1 MSKPLDGSYWL
12 DNMSAFFEAVREVE
26 LAVDQA
32 QRAGNIYVDRP
43 GFAAKMFATAQALG
57 LSQPECDLLRH
68 AHNIRNAWIHENSGV
83 TVSAE
88 YLHQI
93 QSIAK
98 RLRPKRSAY
107 EMLKKAQ
114 AGGTASGVLSAQP
127 TDQLRAVLI
136 QMATGDFSQV
146 PAYDGEKLLGL
157 LTAEHLLMYI
167 ASSLKSDPNPI
178 VLIDLS
184 IKVADVV
191 GAITP
196 CPRFSAETPPAV
208 ILEAFRESEIGG
220 NPLTA
225 VIITQ
230 HGKADEKPLA
240 IVSAADL
247 PLLA

>member
-1 MSKPLDGSYWL
+1 MSKPTDGSYWL

-83 TVSAE
+83 TVSTE

-93 QSIAK
+93 QTTAK

-107 EMLKKAQ
+107 EMLKKAR
-114 AGGTASGVLSAQP
+114 AGGTAEGVLSAQP
-127 TDQLRAVLI
+127 SDQLRTVLI

-167 ASSLKSDPNPI
+167 ASSLKSDPDPI